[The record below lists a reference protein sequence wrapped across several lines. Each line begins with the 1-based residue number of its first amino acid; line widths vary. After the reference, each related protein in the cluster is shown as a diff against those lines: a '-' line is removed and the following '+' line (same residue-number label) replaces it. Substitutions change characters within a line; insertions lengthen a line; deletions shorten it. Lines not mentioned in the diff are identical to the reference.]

1 MKTSYAILA
10 VLATVFFTQSATA
23 KLGVNRSTMQL
34 EKHMEINVEAE
45 IVGNINNMLAN
56 IQTSSIKD
64 DVTKQ
69 LSIGTV
75 QSQTNELVQNIDE
88 TLPEFKF
95 KVVLTD

>member
-23 KLGVNRSTMQL
+23 KLGANRSTMQL
-34 EKHMEINVEAE
+34 EKHMEVNVEAE
-45 IVGNINNMLAN
+45 IVGTINDMLAN
-56 IQTSSIKD
+56 IKTSTIKE

-69 LSIGTV
+69 LNIDSV
-75 QSQTNELVQNIDE
+75 QSQTNELVQTINE

-95 KVVLTD
+95 KVVFAD

>member
-1 MKTSYAILA
+1 MKTSYSILA

-23 KLGVNRSTMQL
+23 KLGANRSTMQL

-45 IVGNINNMLAN
+45 IVGNINDMLAN
-56 IQTSSIKD
+56 IHTSSIKD
-64 DVTKQ
+64 EVTKQ

-75 QSQTNELVQNIDE
+75 QSQTNELVQNIDA

-95 KVVLTD
+95 KVVLAD